1 MITRFISLLFVIVSA
16 LGTSATAHPV
26 DETGVAF
33 ITADEV
39 RKAQLGARRIVLV
52 DVRSAAEFQEG
63 RIRGAVNVPLTEIER
78 RFAEI
83 PREPLV
89 VLY

>member
-1 MITRFISLLFVIVSA
+1 MITRLIATLIVAASVVA
-16 LGTSATAHPV
+16 FPAAGRAGG
-26 DETGVAF
+26 EEGVAF
-33 ITADEV
+33 IGADEI
-39 RKAQLGARRIVLV
+39 RKLQLSARRIMLV
-52 DVRSAAEFQEG
+52 DVRSAAEFQEKH
-63 RIRGAVNVPLTEIER
+63 IRGAVNVPLTEIER

>member
-1 MITRFISLLFVIVSA
+1 LITRLVASFVVIVCA
-16 LGTSATAHPV
+16 LGTSASAHPV

-39 RKAQLGARRIVLV
+39 RRLSLGTRRIIFV

-63 RIRGAVNVPLTEIER
+63 RIRGSVNVPLTEIER

>member
-1 MITRFISLLFVIVSA
+1 MTTRLVTLLIVIVCA
-16 LGTSATAHPV
+16 LGTSASAHPV

-33 ITADEV
+33 IAADEV
-39 RKAQLGARRIVLV
+39 RQLQLGARRIVFV
-52 DVRSAAEFQEG
+52 DVRTAAEFQEG
-63 RIRGAVNVPLTEIER
+63 RIRGSVNVPLTEIER
-78 RFAEI
+78 RFAEV